1 MGRHSAPRRHGI
13 VMVLGA
19 AALVGSAGLAWAVGG
34 SPHGDP
40 RPTGAISSRPASAT
54 PVGAAPTPRV
64 SATSAPV
71 VLVVPSTT
79 AATAR
84 GLTTGTTTAA
94 ATTAAPPSA
103 TPTPTPTR
111 TKPGRGGPP
120 TPKPTKPHK

>member
-13 VMVLGA
+13 VLVLGA
-19 AALVGSAGLAWAVGG
+19 AALVGSAGIAWAVGG

-40 RPTGAISSRPASAT
+40 RPSDATTSLPASPT
-54 PVGAAPTPRV
+54 PAGAAPTPQV

-71 VLVVPSTT
+71 VLVVPGTTPATTPDGTTASTT
-79 AATAR
+79 QA
-84 GLTTGTTTAA
+84 TAA
-94 ATTAAPPSA
+94 AVPSSAPS
-103 TPTPTPTR
+103 PTPTR

>member
-19 AALVGSAGLAWAVGG
+19 AALVGSAGIAWAVGG
-34 SPHGDP
+34 SPDGDP
-40 RPTGAISSRPASAT
+40 RPSGATTSLPASAT
-54 PVGAAPTPRV
+54 PGGAAPTPQV

-71 VLVVPSTT
+71 VLVVPGTT
-79 AATAR
+79 PATSPD
-84 GLTTGTTTAA
+84 GTTVLTTE
-94 ATTAAPPSA
+94 ATTAVPSS
-103 TPTPTPTR
+103 TPTPTR

>member
-19 AALVGSAGLAWAVGG
+19 AALVGSAGIAWAVGG
-34 SPHGDP
+34 SPDGDP
-40 RPTGAISSRPASAT
+40 RPGGATTSLPASTT
-54 PVGAAPTPRV
+54 PGGAAPTPQV

-71 VLVVPSTT
+71 VLVVPG
-79 AATAR
+79 ATPA
-84 GLTTGTTTAA
+84 TSPDGTTVLSTE
-94 ATTAAPPSA
+94 ATTAAVPSS
-103 TPTPTPTR
+103 TPTPTR

>member
-19 AALVGSAGLAWAVGG
+19 AALVGSAGIAWAVGG

-40 RPTGAISSRPASAT
+40 RPSGATTSRPASAT
-54 PVGAAPTPRV
+54 PAGAAPTPQV
-64 SATSAPV
+64 SATSTPV
-71 VLVVPSTT
+71 VLVVP
-79 AATAR
+79 
-84 GLTTGTTTAA
+84 GTTPATTRRRHDGLDHA
-94 ATTAAPPSA
+94 ATTAAVPSSA
-103 TPTPTPTR
+103 PSPTPTR